1 MLMAALGSSC
11 AGSQPPA
18 PAAPAPPRNADHVSL
33 EVFRLL
39 RADDVGA
46 VVELFS
52 MRLSSALTSNDL
64 REVWRAVID
73 ELGPL
78 RSYTIVERGR
88 EGALDTRSV
97 ALVFERGRARGM
109 VAIDSTT
116 GEVGGL
122 WVVPDEGKGPAEA
135 PSGERPLPPGV
146 VARSLVVGSAPIKL
160 EGILTTPA
168 GPGPFPA
175 VLLVHGSGPQ
185 DRDETIG
192 PNKPFKDIAE
202 SLAQKG
208 VACLRYD
215 KRTRAYP
222 KLPDADKITVEDEVI
237 EDALAALQ
245 ILAAQPEVRRDG
257 IFVVGHSLGAQL
269 APEIGARSRAV
280 AGLVLLAPPGRKLT
294 DMVIEQLQ
302 TLKSVP
308 AEEIAKLK
316 VQAARIAAGEADPR
330 ERFMGVP
337 AAYFTDLLR
346 RDPFAQARALGLP
359 ILALRGD
366 RDYQVTAEDQG
377 RWKAALGGQA
387 GFEAHTLPRLN
398 HLFIEGT
405 GTPGPAE
412 YARPGRV
419 HPIVSVRIAAFVK
432 RWLPPR

>member
-1 MLMAALGSSC
+1 
-11 AGSQPPA
+11 
-18 PAAPAPPRNADHVSL
+18 
-33 EVFRLL
+33 
-39 RADDVGA
+39 VG
-46 VVELFS
+46 
-52 MRLSSALTSNDL
+52 
-64 REVWRAVID
+64 
-73 ELGPL
+73 
-78 RSYTIVERGR
+78 
-88 EGALDTRSV
+88 
-97 ALVFERGRARGM
+97 
-109 VAIDSTT
+109 
-116 GEVGGL
+116 
-122 WVVPDEGKGPAEA
+122 
-135 PSGERPLPPGV
+135 
-146 VARSLVVGSAPIKL
+146 RSLVVGSAPIKL